1 MFAKQCDSKRG
12 QGSVRVTAKPFC
24 KVCFD
29 TGKSEKEYSS
39 HFVRLTPDPKS
50 KVCCPTLLDME
61 CQFCH
66 LKGHTVSK
74 CTRLAKLEKPSLVR
88 HVATIRPS
96 ELKKVAKNLFEFL
109 DDDDDDDDDDCSGPA
124 DDVSTV
130 ALSVTTVDAPLFNGF
145 TKQRSCSANPS
156 NSGRWPPEGGHNPGR
171 SLGPS
176 LGERSSEKFTYRDAL
191 TKPAPV
197 SDCDVASISTS
208 NSLRV
213 LHHSALKM
221 PNGNVTFNSFVA
233 DESALQMRKGVMKYN
248 HNRSWADASDSDD
261 E

>member
-61 CQFCH
+61 CQYCH

-74 CTRLAKLEKPSLVR
+74 CSRMAKLEKPLLVR

-109 DDDDDDDDDDCSGPA
+109 DDDDDDCSGPA

-130 ALSVTTVDAPLFNGF
+130 ALSVTTVDAPLFDGF
-145 TKQRSCSANPS
+145 TKQRSCTANPS

-213 LHHSALKM
+213 L
-221 PNGNVTFNSFVA
+221 
-233 DESALQMRKGVMKYN
+233 MKYN

>member
-12 QGSVRVTAKPFC
+12 QGSVRVTVKPFC

-29 TGKSEKEYSS
+29 TGKTEKEYSS

-74 CTRLAKLEKPSLVR
+74 CTRRLKLEKPLLVR
-88 HVATIRPS
+88 HETKIRPS

-109 DDDDDDDDDDCSGPA
+109 DDSDSEDLVDPVDDV

-130 ALSVTTVDAPLFNGF
+130 AQTVTIDTTAPV
-145 TKQRSCSANPS
+145 
-156 NSGRWPPEGGHNPGR
+156 
-171 SLGPS
+171 
-176 LGERSSEKFTYRDAL
+176 FTYRDAL
-191 TKPAPV
+191 TKPAPPV
-197 SDCDVASISTS
+197 CESDLTSISTC

-213 LHHSALKM
+213 L
-221 PNGNVTFNSFVA
+221 
-233 DESALQMRKGVMKYN
+233 MKYN
-248 HNRSWADASDSDD
+248 HHRSWADATDSDD